1 MYSMLIAKSPVK
13 IVQSE
18 RPIREKRMYLS
29 SIFHLSDFLLT
40 VAVRDKSAKERNCI
54 KFGAG
59 RGWKHGVFNGKLTED
74 HQHQTPNNSF
84 AFYSLLFFG
93 IISEK

>member
-1 MYSMLIAKSPVK
+1 MLIAKSQ
-13 IVQSE
+13 I
-18 RPIREKRMYLS
+18 RREKRMYLW
-29 SIFHLSDFLLT
+29 SIFHLSHFLLT

-54 KFGAG
+54 KFSAV
-59 RGWKHGVFNGKLTED
+59 RGLKQCVFIGKLTED

>member
-18 RPIREKRMYLS
+18 RPIREKRMYLW

-54 KFGAG
+54 KFSAI
-59 RGWKHGVFNGKLTED
+59 RGLKHCVLIEKLTED
-74 HQHQTPNNSF
+74 HQ
-84 AFYSLLFFG
+84 Y
-93 IISEK
+93 